1 MEFTMIIKTVLD
13 AADAARITAACQEEA
28 RNNGWAMSIA
38 VVDDSG
44 RLLSLIRSDGAG
56 YATADVARRKAETAA
71 MNRKSSA
78 DAEKMALDRLSMLAL
93 NDRLALQGG
102 LAAMKD
108 GQCIGAIGV
117 SGGLS
122 PQDEQVA
129 AAGLSALG
137 L

>member
-1 MEFTMIIKTVLD
+1 MKTKTILSAED
-13 AADAARITAACQEEA
+13 AAAITAACQAEA
-28 RNNGWAMSIA
+28 GKNNWAMSVA

-56 YATADVARRKAETAA
+56 YATSGVALHKAETSA
-71 MNRKSSA
+71 MNRTPSVA
-78 DAEKMALDRLSMLAL
+78 AEKQALDRPSMLAL
-93 NDRLALQGG
+93 RDRLALQGG
-102 LAAMKD
+102 LPAIKD
-108 GQCIGAIGV
+108 GACVGAVGV

-129 AAGLSALG
+129 AAGLAAIG